1 MNRPHPVHTVL
12 DTRLP
17 GIDAGIGPADTTSSP
32 RADQLWVLAPLIAG
46 APKYRAGFWH
56 RGKFQYPESQTRPLT
71 SRLPARPA
79 AVMLQGPDGTVATL
93 VLDLDTSK
101 GSQAVVDADAQ
112 LLRTLLTAKGLLFVE
127 DYSPTSGGRHLYIPL
142 QERMDGTEARELVE
156 AIARRCPSLDAGPH
170 QTGAHGCIRV
180 PGSAHKNGGHQVLVG
195 SLNTAYHYLKVRNPA
210 VGIRALRRAFAPELH
225 RGAEEARR
233 HERALK
239 TLAKEASRAAA
250 GHSTSL
256 RRPAAGTL
264 SPLRLTARTGRYDH
278 SRYVSPSEA
287 RMAVLNSLAASGW
300 NYAHVLA
307 GLEDECRGLPGLYGT
322 QQRLARL
329 LPTEWANAVA
339 WTSEKNAGQERRRK
353 HGHNYDT
360 SKPVTTGGVLTPGT
374 AKSSEAIRH
383 LLHDV
388 ENVIESSVD
397 DRLARLGR
405 EGTSLRLLL
414 RSVIGFCRAQETQ
427 VIDVGCRSFAVAMGK
442 HHGTIARLLPRL
454 AAASDGVLIKL
465 ADARGKNAD
474 VYLID
479 LPEKHQE
486 LATSL
491 AWRRGRSYGIRP
503 VFRVLGD
510 HAALVYE
517 AIERARY
524 SPTTAD
530 LIRTTRISAG
540 TVRQALDTMT
550 GLGMI
555 HRQPDHT
562 WAVTSTTNL
571 GRLAI
576 QLGADVDVAAQ
587 IRLHRIQRRRWHDWL
602 ARHRPDTGDL
612 SLADLYD
619 YEQEEY
625 WLPPA
630 DDLPDGFWV
639 AA

>member
-1 MNRPHPVHTVL
+1 MSRAHPAHSAL

-17 GIDAGIGPADTTSSP
+17 SIDAGVSPADTTLSP
-32 RADQLWVLAPLIAG
+32 TPDQLWVLAPLIAG

-56 RGKFQYPESQTRPLT
+56 RGKFQYPETETRPLT

-79 AVMLQGPDGTVATL
+79 AVMLQGSDGTVATL

-101 GSQAVVDADAQ
+101 ASQAVVDADAQ

-142 QERMDGTEARELVE
+142 QERMDGAEARELVE

-195 SLNTAYHYLKVRNPA
+195 SLNTAHHYLKVRNPA

-225 RGAEEARR
+225 RGVEEIRR

-239 TLAKEASRAAA
+239 TLAKDTSRVAA
-250 GHSTSL
+250 GHSTAL
-256 RRPAAGTL
+256 PAAGGL
-264 SPLRLTARTGRYDH
+264 SPLRLLARTGLYDTARYLSD
-278 SRYVSPSEA
+278 SEA
-287 RMAVLNSLAASGW
+287 RMAVLNHLAGSGW
-300 NYAHVLA
+300 TYAQVLA
-307 GLEDECRGLPGLYGT
+307 GLEGECRGLPGLYGSEN
-322 QQRLARL
+322 RLARL
-329 LPTEWANAVA
+329 LPTEWAKAVA
-339 WTSEKNAGQERRRK
+339 WTSSKNAAQQHRQK
-353 HGHNYDT
+353 HAHKCNT
-360 SKPVTTGGVLTPGT
+360 SKPVTTGGALTAAT
-374 AKSSEAIRH
+374 EKSSAAIRH
-383 LLHDV
+383 LLNDV

-397 DRLARLGR
+397 DRLARQGR

-414 RSVIGFCRAQETQ
+414 RAVIGFCRAQETQ
-427 VIDVGCRSFAVAMGK
+427 VIDVGVRSLATAMGK
-442 HHGTIARLLPRL
+442 NHVTIARLLHRL
-454 AAASDGVLIKL
+454 AAASDGVLTKL
-465 ADARGKNAD
+465 ADGRGKNAD
-474 VYLID
+474 TYLVD

-491 AWRRGRSYGIRP
+491 SWRRGRSYGVRP

-540 TVRQALDTMT
+540 TVRQTLDTMT

-555 HRQPDHT
+555 HRRPDLS
-562 WAVTSTTNL
+562 WAITSTTNL

-576 QLGADVDVAAQ
+576 QLGVDVDVAAQ
-587 IRLHRIQRRRWHDWL
+587 IRLYRIQRRRWHDWL
-602 ARHRPDTGDL
+602 ARHDPETGDL
-612 SLADLYD
+612 SPTDLYD
-619 YEQEEY
+619 PEQDEY
-625 WLPPA
+625 WMPPDDELPS
-630 DDLPDGFWV
+630 GFWQ